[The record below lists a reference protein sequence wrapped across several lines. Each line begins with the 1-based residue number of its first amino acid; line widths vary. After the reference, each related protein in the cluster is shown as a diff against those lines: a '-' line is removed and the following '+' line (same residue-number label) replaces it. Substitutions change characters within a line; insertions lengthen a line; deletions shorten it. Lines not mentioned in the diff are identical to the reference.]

1 MHGVYLSSS
10 QVVPVHFITSPP
22 VTVVVMVM
30 AMMVVVVIVV
40 MIVVVLM
47 VVVLGAKV
55 IKCTVAKRDKTHA
68 I

>member
-1 MHGVYLSSS
+1 ME
-10 QVVPVHFITSPP
+10 FIYPRPKRFRCILIPEPP